1 MQKIFPDEKLGRKI
15 SKWYLSHGRHDLPW
29 RKNIS
34 AYRVWISEI
43 MLQQT
48 QVITVIPFFKR
59 FMDRFPTMKSF
70 LSASEEE
77 ILALWSGL
85 GYYRRAR
92 NIFQAKEIIK
102 NLHKGKFPRNFD
114 DLLSLPGIG
123 RSTAGA
129 IASVAYN
136 QPFPILDTNVKRVL
150 FRTYALKDNEKEK
163 ELWDLATAIQD
174 RKDLFSYTQGV
185 MDLGANIC
193 LREEPRCKECP
204 LNRDCLSAFKDTV
217 AIPAK
222 KQINK
227 KQIQLHFYLF
237 IDQEKF
243 LVQKNDELSIWS
255 GLWLLPTQVPKN
267 YVNNFKKLTEKSIKH
282 QLSHRTLNITFTIC
296 KMEALVNP
304 ETNHESKAVRI
315 KEFSNLGMPKPIT
328 ELIKGL

>member
-1 MQKIFPDEKLGRKI
+1 MQKAFPDGKLGRKI
-15 SKWYLSHGRHDLPW
+15 SKWYLSQGRHALPW

-129 IASVAYN
+129 IASIAYN

-150 FRTYALKDNEKEK
+150 FRTHSLKGNEKEK

-174 RKDLFSYTQGV
+174 RKDLFSYTQGI

-204 LNRDCLSAFKDTV
+204 LNRDCLSAFK
-217 AIPAK
+217 ASKAMPAK
-222 KQINK
+222 KQNNK
-227 KQIQLHFYLF
+227 KQIQLKQFY
-237 IDQEKF
+237 KR
-243 LVQKNDELSIWS
+243 
-255 GLWLLPTQVPKN
+255 P
-267 YVNNFKKLTEKSIKH
+267 
-282 QLSHRTLNITFTIC
+282 
-296 KMEALVNP
+296 
-304 ETNHESKAVRI
+304 
-315 KEFSNLGMPKPIT
+315 
-328 ELIKGL
+328 LILE